1 MLLQDCMHL
10 QLFLRDID
18 QALTWIQKQ
27 DQYLVQ
33 NINDIDSCQTL
44 DDCEGLIKKYDDFE
58 KLLQAQEEKGK
69 EMLSFEKNP
78 TMTLSSTGKN
88 KQII

>member
-58 KLLQAQEEKGK
+58 KLLQAQEEKG
-69 EMLSFEKNP
+69 
-78 TMTLSSTGKN
+78 
-88 KQII
+88 I